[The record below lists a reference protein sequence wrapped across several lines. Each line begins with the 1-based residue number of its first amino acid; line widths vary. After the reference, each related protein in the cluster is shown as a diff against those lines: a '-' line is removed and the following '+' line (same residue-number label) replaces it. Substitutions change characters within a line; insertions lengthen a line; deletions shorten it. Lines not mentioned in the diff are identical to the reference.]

1 MQINL
6 TQGDVIEIVAALA
19 CRVLKERGVEK
30 YSVSANGKTGEVTIE
45 IYDST
50 RFRLVPDKTIILYL
64 AQEKEFLQQGVLSLK
79 KHIRS
84 VISDALDDL

>member
-6 TQGDVIEIVAALA
+6 TQGDVCEIVAALA
-19 CRVLKERGVEK
+19 CRILKERSAEK
-30 YSVSANGKTGEVTIE
+30 CSISSNGKKGEVTIE

-64 AQEKEFLQQGVLSLK
+64 SQEKEFLQQGVLSLK